1 MLRANIPVIL
11 LGHVIRYIE
20 VDLEAPPKTLKLY
33 EPGSVTRTGPDYSVD
48 THVAVVSIPSA
59 VGGEP
64 TKMEIVY
71 AGDKGKESLARA
83 QQVAPTRPIPE
94 KE

>member
-20 VDLEAPPKTLKLY
+20 VDLEAPPKALKTYEEGVLRQKGDLY
-33 EPGSVTRTGPDYSVD
+33 EVPVHIAPAER
-48 THVAVVSIPSA
+48 AEKA
-59 VGGEP
+59 
-64 TKMEIVY
+64 EIVY